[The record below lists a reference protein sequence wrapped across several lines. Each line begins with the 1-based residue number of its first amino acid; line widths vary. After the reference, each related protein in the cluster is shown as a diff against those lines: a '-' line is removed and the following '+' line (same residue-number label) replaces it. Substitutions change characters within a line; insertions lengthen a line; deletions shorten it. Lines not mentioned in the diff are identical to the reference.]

1 MTQSKYSFERT
12 ELRVLQN
19 SCEGDNEKFLNL
31 VADISAIKNAA
42 RITLLDPNVE
52 GNPALAIQHVEAIEE

>member
-19 SCEGDNEKFLNL
+19 TCEGDNEKFLNL
-31 VADISAIKNAA
+31 LADIVGRQDEKIQELKD
-42 RITLLDPNVE
+42 RVTQLTLELN
-52 GNPALAIQHVEAIEE
+52 LSRMEE